1 MSVTVCL
8 DEPVTAECTCLRL
21 LVYIHVYSTRMLV
34 LWLHVYNM
42 CHCLCQFDPLH
53 TCSPCYGMSS
63 RYVSTHVCILVW
75 YAMCVWNISTDVKL
89 VPDVFDFDFK
99 EVYQCLQGVPGAL
112 MRPVL
117 TKHSSVACDIDGDAH
132 RRTCI
137 TCPCRGGKRLNPRT
151 SMSSF
156 LHPVIF
162 WTWFVKTWMIKN
174 LYFGLHNSGLWCKF
188 SDIFWKGMPICHT
201 YGVLPWS
208 LMVFFMKDFLQPNA
222 VYIRF
227 THIVSMQPKIYVGS
241 ATRSTLD
248 RESSRTRKYL
258 QLEHDK
264 FVQAELAL
272 RFGVITAISLFGL
285 QSIFL
290 FIEQI
295 IDASN
300 SHEFKNGNLVWH
312 YPLMCQFFHPRK
324 GLLKKPAMNTNA
336 QFGLASLWRTSKHKF
351 TPKVVRD
358 ILASDRFQSRLEL
371 WQIIHALG
379 SNTKARSR
387 PPRCFDL
394 TMVASLCAT
403 CSEASTFELQHPG
416 AIPNS
421 HFRQLMPPSNG
432 GKGSTLHVLPHC
444 ELPGLWVQ
452 IWWKL
457 YDNSF
462 DDGIYRFYHIKLL
475 VTLRRSKSFL
485 PNTPQWWT
493 SCATMNRQPLTGQQV
508 CHLYAAAKHGP
519 LLRRRVW
526 IPVLNTG
533 SSLAIFL
540 VIFFLL
546 NKRSLRKGLC

>member
-112 MRPVL
+112 MRPVV

-201 YGVLPWS
+201 YLGFFPGVSWS
-208 LMVFFMKDFLQPNA
+208 FSWRTFFSPM
-222 VYIRF
+222 RF
-227 THIVSMQPKIYVGS
+227 TFV
-241 ATRSTLD
+241 
-248 RESSRTRKYL
+248 SRTLSACNPKSMWDRLRAVLWTAKAVAPESTFNLNMTNLSKLNLHY
-258 QLEHDK
+258 
-264 FVQAELAL
+264 VLAWSPQ
-272 RFGVITAISLFGL
+272 SL
-285 QSIFL
+285 
-290 FIEQI
+290 
-295 IDASN
+295 
-300 SHEFKNGNLVWH
+300 
-312 YPLMCQFFHPRK
+312 C
-324 GLLKKPAMNTNA
+324 
-336 QFGLASLWRTSKHKF
+336 
-351 TPKVVRD
+351 
-358 ILASDRFQSRLEL
+358 
-371 WQIIHALG
+371 LG
-379 SNTKARSR
+379 SSSSSCSSSKLSMPRTCMNSR
-387 PPRCFDL
+387 
-394 TMVASLCAT
+394 MAT
-403 CSEASTFELQHPG
+403 
-416 AIPNS
+416 
-421 HFRQLMPPSNG
+421 
-432 GKGSTLHVLPHC
+432 
-444 ELPGLWVQ
+444 
-452 IWWKL
+452 
-457 YDNSF
+457 SF
-462 DDGIYRFYHIKLL
+462 DTTH
-475 VTLRRSKSFL
+475 
-485 PNTPQWWT
+485 
-493 SCATMNRQPLTGQQV
+493 
-508 CHLYAAAKHGP
+508 
-519 LLRRRVW
+519 
-526 IPVLNTG
+526 
-533 SSLAIFL
+533 
-540 VIFFLL
+540 
-546 NKRSLRKGLC
+546 